1 MRRVHYNGI
10 SFDINP
16 ENYYDPESL
25 NPESVKYVIG
35 STFFL
40 VSGASSV
47 SIATGTIMNALWGFD
62 VFKNA
67 GLTFVGMA
75 EYIFL
80 GPSRSDEPPE
90 YVCDIHDS
98 FRFLYD
104 YTHTEQAI
112 EAIGINYVLEEYSDL
127 TPDSMV

>member
-1 MRRVHYNGI
+1 
-10 SFDINP
+10 
-16 ENYYDPESL
+16 
-25 NPESVKYVIG
+25 
-35 STFFL
+35 
-40 VSGASSV
+40 
-47 SIATGTIMNALWGFD
+47 MNALWGFD

-112 EAIGINYVLEEYSDL
+112 EACILKISSKRYS
-127 TPDSMV
+127 